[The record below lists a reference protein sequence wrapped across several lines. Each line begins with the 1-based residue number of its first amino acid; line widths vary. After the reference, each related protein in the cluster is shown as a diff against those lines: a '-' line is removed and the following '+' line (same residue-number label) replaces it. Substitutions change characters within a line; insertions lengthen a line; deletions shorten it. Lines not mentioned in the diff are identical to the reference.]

1 MSPLSAILLALVID
15 ALLGDPGWLWDRF
28 PHPAAL
34 MGRLVAWLEGRLNHG
49 RDRRAKGVLALLVL
63 ILLTGLTAHAITLL
77 PAGDLLATLAMG
89 VLLAQKSL
97 AQHVGAVAKALTS
110 GGLSAGRR
118 AVARIVG
125 RDVETLDEAGVA
137 RAAIESAAEN
147 FSDGVVA
154 PLFWGL
160 LFGLPG
166 MAIYKA
172 VNTSDSMIGYRNARY
187 RDFGWAA
194 ARLDDVLN
202 WVPARLSG
210 ALICL
215 AHLSARA
222 WRVMLRDAR
231 LHRSPNAGWPEA
243 ALAGVLGVALSGP
256 RVYDGRLVDEPFV
269 NAQGRRDAGKDDIRQ
284 AVGAIWRSW
293 AVMVLLLGALWLV
306 VR

>member
-15 ALLGDPGWLWDRF
+15 ALLGDPGWVWDRF

-34 MGRLVAWLEGRLNHG
+34 MGRLVALLDRRLNHG
-49 RDRRAKGVLALLVL
+49 RARRAKGVLALLVL
-63 ILLTGLTAHAITLL
+63 ILVTGLAAHAITLL
-77 PAGDLLATLAMG
+77 PASNLLAALAMG

-97 AQHVGAVAKALTS
+97 AQHVGAVAKALAS
-110 GGLSAGRR
+110 GGLPEGRR

-125 RDVETLDEAGVA
+125 RDVETLDEAGIA

-172 VNTSDSMIGYRNARY
+172 VNTADSMIGYRNARY

-210 ALICL
+210 ALICV

-222 WRVMLRDAR
+222 WRVMLRDAG

-243 ALAGVLGVALSGP
+243 ALAGVLGISLSGP
-256 RVYDGRLVDEPFV
+256 RVYDGQPVDEPHV
-269 NAQGRRDAGKDDIRQ
+269 NVEGRRDAGAGDIRR

-293 AVMVLLLGALWLV
+293 AVMALLLGALWLV
-306 VR
+306 VG